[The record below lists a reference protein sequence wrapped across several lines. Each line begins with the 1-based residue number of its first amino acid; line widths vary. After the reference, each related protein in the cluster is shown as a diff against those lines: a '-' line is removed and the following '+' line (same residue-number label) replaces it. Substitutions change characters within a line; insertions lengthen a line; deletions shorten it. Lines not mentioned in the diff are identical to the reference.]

1 MKHKLLKSALC
12 LCLLLPACDNQQ
24 KSTTGGKV
32 AEKATPVAITKA
44 EKAPTATDTPEKPAA
59 PVVTEQQGDTSS
71 DKALKATDVGK
82 DTTPAAATVDTQK
95 TPAPAATEQQDDTIS
110 GKIVE
115 TMDSG
120 GYTYLQVDTGK
131 AQQWVAIP
139 QTKVKAG
146 DDVSYHDGVVM
157 PNFTSKSLNRTFDSV
172 VFSAGLVGQVAV
184 QAPTQADPHATK
196 PDAANTAGT
205 DSFASAVKAEA
216 PPAAMQGKKA
226 ESGGSLGAIAPFTE
240 IKMEKAAGEN
250 GHTVEELFT
259 DNTKLDG
266 KTVRVQGKVVKFS
279 PQIMGKNWIHLQDGS
294 GDPLKNTHDL
304 VVTTSAQLPN
314 GKEVITIEGIVRAN
328 KDFGA
333 GYSYVVIVEEAKIIQ

>member
-24 KSTTGGKV
+24 KSTTGGKI

-44 EKAPTATDTPEKPAA
+44 EKAPAAAVNTPEKPAA
-59 PVVTEQQGDTSS
+59 PAVTEQQGDTSS
-71 DKALKATDVGK
+71 DKAITATDAGK
-82 DTTPAAATVDTQK
+82 DTTPAATVAPQ
-95 TPAPAATEQQDDTIS
+95 TPAPAAPAQPGNTVS
-110 GKIVE
+110 GKVLE

-120 GYTYLQVDTGK
+120 GYTYLHVDTGK
-131 AQQWVAIP
+131 AQQWIAIP
-139 QTKVKAG
+139 QSKVKVG
-146 DDVSYHDGVVM
+146 DDVSYHDGMVM
-157 PNFTSKSLNRTFDSV
+157 PSFTSKSLNRTFDSI
-172 VFSAGLVGQVAV
+172 VFSAGLVGQEVVPA
-184 QAPTQADPHATK
+184 APQADPHAAK
-196 PDAANTAGT
+196 PDAANTAGA

-216 PPAAMQGKKA
+216 PPADMQGKKA
-226 ESGGSLGAIAPFTE
+226 ESGGSAGAIAPFTE
-240 IKMEKAAGEN
+240 IKVEKAAGEN
-250 GHTVEELFT
+250 SHTVGELFT

-304 VVTTSAQLPN
+304 VVTTSAQPP
-314 GKEVITIEGIVRAN
+314 KDKDVITVEGIVRAN